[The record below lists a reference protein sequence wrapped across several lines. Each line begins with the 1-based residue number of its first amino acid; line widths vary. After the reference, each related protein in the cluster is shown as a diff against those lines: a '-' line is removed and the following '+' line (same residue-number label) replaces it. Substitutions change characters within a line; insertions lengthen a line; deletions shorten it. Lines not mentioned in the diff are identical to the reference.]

1 MYILQESE
9 QGTRHEPVSNEHVSH
24 SVTGKQTSDKDTVE
38 TLPSEADPGKSSEDV
53 GVNLCGAVDIRD
65 VRSLIKEWICSTPGI
80 VFTVLH
86 CVDSFVRLPCH

>member
-1 MYILQESE
+1 MLQESD
-9 QGTRHEPVSNEHVSH
+9 QGTRHEPVSREHVSH
-24 SVTGKQTSDKDTVE
+24 SVTGKQTSDKDTAE
-38 TLPSEADPGKSSEDV
+38 TLSSEADPGKSSEGV

-86 CVDSFVRLPCH
+86 YVDNFVCLACN